1 MTTASMLAAMLATFA
16 PQQGGAMPAE
26 PAPTRV
32 ELPPNETIRIHG
44 TAVAV
49 DEAGTEH
56 AHEDGLLRLAQW
68 PTGLFEVPVRDGKFE
83 ATVVAG
89 AKLLMPRLQLASR
102 SVELRLVEVVA
113 NADGSIDLRGP
124 WEGDLDLKVVDAT
137 TKTELTDCEWIH
149 DPSFRILVDVDGRRS
164 LAGESGN
171 HVASP
176 LKLAQAGRYWVRAP
190 GHAWQLFL
198 FDDSAAGSHEE
209 ATLAL
214 PKACVLDV
222 VLPEPKEKERAWLV
236 VDEVPDEGATP
247 TKGTAP
253 TNPYSSGKRPLR
265 WYARRGASEAIRL
278 ESLPP
283 GRWLA
288 RAVLDLELHPWF
300 PIEVP
305 FASAMA
311 EVAPDRENRL
321 VIARGAIPA
330 GLHEDGTVDRT
341 GVVTIAGAKPGSPG
355 PKSGTLEAGFGVRDV
370 FQRDGVPRRGGGGIN
385 RITRDGIESS
395 LSPPLEVVD
404 GKVHLRCPFGSLLW
418 IGEVTLD
425 GVEYPL
431 NGHEL
436 VADTTT
442 EPFSIEIPG
451 LESLGGPTTILH
463 VVDKETRA
471 ELQHVSIAP
480 YDFDRPRE
488 LRFVDHPGSVRTER
502 LVVADGTSP
511 VRLRDP
517 TGRKGLAGLHVRAAG
532 YAWTK
537 FQHDWSKP
545 AERTIELERACD
557 LSITLEPSID
567 AAGMVIE
574 VSRLKEREAV
584 IEQYQGF
591 LARFLDEKGSVVH
604 GNERSVSSLR
614 SDIAE
619 LESSDFALALIRASG
634 LPCAREAP
642 ARSGATRIEGVPL
655 GRLAVAL
662 RNPKSI
668 QSPIGFT
675 LVDATAGGEIPVSI
689 RIPPNALRAAV
700 PLAGTATIPRE
711 WGATK
716 AEIQVIPVGALASS
730 LQPSLKHALTPV
742 DPDDSKGERFTWDA
756 GTVLPGTYRLSVE
769 LYGPVPHD
777 ARHACRIEV
786 KESGETNAQIEFPK
800 PCDVQ
805 IDVIDDATGA
815 PVFVQHFSWEPL
827 DDADA
832 TTSSSTFVSSEI
844 GKDGS
849 LRFRCPA
856 ERIRLWIH
864 DGRLIDRQETFE
876 LASPS
881 YHGSIR
887 IERHGG
893 IHLRWLQGTQPA
905 KPDLDYFVTLYAI
918 AADGSATEV
927 DLDDW
932 FSEWI
937 PVPKPGRYRVAFA
950 IEDDEEE
957 GEDESSGIEPV
968 DVIVPSDT
976 IVDVDVQLPQ
986 PKKKDG

>member
-1 MTTASMLAAMLATFA
+1 MTTASMLAALLATFA
-16 PQQGGAMPAE
+16 PQQGGAKLPE

-32 ELPPNETIRIHG
+32 ELPANETIRIHG

-68 PTGLFEVPVRDGKFE
+68 PTGLFEVPVHDGKFE

-124 WEGDLDLKVVDAT
+124 WEGDLELKVVDAT

-176 LKLAQAGRYWVRAP
+176 LKLARAGRYWVRAP

-198 FDDSAAGSHEE
+198 FEDSAAGSHEE

-222 VLPEPKEKERAWLV
+222 VLPEPNEKERAWLV

-311 EVAPDRENRL
+311 EVTPDRENRL

-370 FQRDGVPRRGGGGIN
+370 FQRDGEPRRGGGGIN

-471 ELQHVSIAP
+471 ELPHVSIAP
-480 YDFDRPRE
+480 YDMDRPSN
-488 LRFVDHPGSVRTER
+488 LRFVEHPGSVPTER
-502 LVVADGTSP
+502 LVIADGASP

-517 TGRKGLAGLHVRAAG
+517 TGRKRGSPLYVRAAG

-537 FQHDWSKP
+537 IQHDWSKP
-545 AERTIELERACD
+545 AERTVELERACD
-557 LSITLEPSID
+557 LSVTLEPSID
-567 AAGMVIE
+567 ATGMVIA
-574 VSRLKEREAV
+574 VYRLKDRDAV
-584 IEQYQGF
+584 IRQYKGF
-591 LARFLDEKGSVVH
+591 LSQFLKEQGSGPPGH
-604 GNERSVSSLR
+604 EESISSLR
-614 SDIAE
+614 SDLAE
-619 LESSDFALALIRASG
+619 LESSDFAAALIRATG
-634 LPCAREAP
+634 RPCAKEAP
-642 ARSGATRIEGVPL
+642 ARSGATRIEGVAL
-655 GRLAVAL
+655 GSLAVAL
-662 RNPKSI
+662 CNPKSI
-668 QSPIGFT
+668 QSPIGFAF
-675 LVDATAGGEIPVSI
+675 VDASAGGEIPVSI
-689 RIPPNALRAAV
+689 RVPPNALRAAV

-716 AEIQVIPVGALASS
+716 AEIQVMPVGVLASS
-730 LQPSLKHALTPV
+730 LQPSLKRALTPV
-742 DPDDSKGERFTWDA
+742 DPGDPNCETFTWDA
-756 GTVLPGTYRLSVE
+756 GRVLPGTYRVAVE
-769 LYGPVPHD
+769 LFGPLSRD
-777 ARHACRIEV
+777 ARHARRITV
-786 KESGETNAQIEFPK
+786 GEAGDVSARIDVPK
-800 PCDVQ
+800 PCDVE
-805 IDVIDDATGA
+805 IDLVDDSTGA
-815 PVFVQHFSWEPL
+815 PATVEFVSVHPR
-827 DDADA
+827 DDAEEADLG
-832 TTSSSTFVSSEI
+832 SLFIRSEI
-844 GKDGS
+844 GKDGAVK
-849 LRFRCPA
+849 FRCPA
-856 ERIRLWIH
+856 GPIQLWIH
-864 DGRLIDRQETFE
+864 DTRLGDRHEI
-876 LASPS
+876 LDLSPPT
-881 YHGSIR
+881 YHGTIR
-887 IERHGG
+887 LARQGG
-893 IHLRWLQGTQPA
+893 IHLRWMQGAPPA
-905 KPDLDYFVTLYAI
+905 KADRFFVVTLYSI
-918 AADGSATEV
+918 GSDGAVTEL
-927 DLDDW
+927 DLDDEM
-932 FSEWI
+932 SEWI
-937 PVPKPGRYRVAFA
+937 PVPKPGRYRVEIG
-950 IEDDEEE
+950 IEADDDEE
-957 GEDESSGIEPV
+957 GDESAGIAPI
-968 DVIVPSDT
+968 DVTVPSESF
-976 IVDVDVQLPQ
+976 VDVDVQLPE
-986 PKKKDG
+986 PKKKGG

>member
-1 MTTASMLAAMLATFA
+1 MPTASMLAALFA
-16 PQQGGAMPAE
+16 PIALQQGDAKPAD

-32 ELPPNETIRIHG
+32 ELPAQEMVRVHG

-49 DEAGTEH
+49 DANGTEH
-56 AHEDGLLRLAQW
+56 AREDGLLRLAQW
-68 PTGLFEVPVRDGKFE
+68 PTGLFEVPVHDGKFE

-89 AKLLMPRLQLASR
+89 AKLLMPRLQLSNR
-102 SVELRLVEVVA
+102 SVELQHEVVGA

-124 WEGDLDLKVVDAT
+124 WGGDLDLKVVDAAT
-137 TKTELTDCEWIH
+137 HAELSDCEWIH
-149 DPSFRILVDVDGRRS
+149 DPSFRILVDLNGRRS
-164 LAGESGN
+164 LAGESAN

-176 LKLAQAGRYWVRAP
+176 LKLSQAGRYWVRAP
-190 GHAWQLFL
+190 GHAWQLFV
-198 FDDSAAGSHEE
+198 FEGGDAGSHGE

-214 PKACVLDV
+214 PKACTLDV
-222 VLPEPKEKERAWLV
+222 VLPEAKTTEREWLV
-236 VDEVPDEGATP
+236 VDEVPDEVVASTNGS
-247 TKGTAP
+247 AP
-253 TNPYSSGKRPLR
+253 RPYLSTGPRPLR
-265 WYARRGASEAIRL
+265 WYVRRGASATIRL

-283 GRWLA
+283 GRLFA
-288 RAVLDLELHPWF
+288 RAILDFELHPWF
-300 PIEVP
+300 PTEVP
-305 FASAMA
+305 FASATVD
-311 EVAPDRENRL
+311 VAPDRENRL
-321 VIARGAIPA
+321 VISEGAIPA

-341 GVVTIAGAKPGSPG
+341 GIVTIAGAKPGSPG
-355 PKSGTLEAGFGVRDV
+355 PRSGTLEAGFGVRDV
-370 FQRDGVPRRGGGGIN
+370 FQREGGPPRGVGGIN

-404 GKVHLRCPFGSLLW
+404 GRVRLRCPYGCLLW
-418 IGEVTLD
+418 IGKVTLD

-431 NGHEL
+431 KGEI

-442 EPFSIEIPG
+442 EPFTIEIPD
-451 LESLGGPTTILH
+451 LESLGGPPTIVH

-502 LVVADGTSP
+502 LVVADGISP

-517 TGRKGLAGLHVRAAG
+517 TGRKGVAVLHVRAAG

-545 AERTIELERACD
+545 SERTVELERACD

-567 AAGMVIE
+567 ATGMVLA
-574 VSRLKEREAV
+574 VFRLKERDAV
-584 IEQYQGF
+584 IEQYKGYV
-591 LARFLDEKGSVVH
+591 ARFLDEKGSVVP
-604 GNERSVSSLR
+604 GNEKSVSSLR

-619 LESSDFALALIRASG
+619 LESSDFAPALIRASG

-668 QSPIGFT
+668 QSPIGFA

-742 DPDDSKGERFTWDA
+742 DPDDSKVEKFTWDA

-786 KESGETNAQIEFPK
+786 KESGETNAQIDFPK

-805 IDVIDDATGA
+805 IDVVDDTTGA
-815 PVFVQHFSWEPL
+815 PVFVQHFSWKPL

-832 TTSSSTFVSSEI
+832 TTSSSTFISSEI

-864 DGRLIDRQETFE
+864 DGKLIDRQETFE

-893 IHLRWLQGTQPA
+893 IHLRWMQGTQPA

-918 AADGSATEV
+918 APDGSATEV
-927 DLDDW
+927 ELDEW

-937 PVPKPGRYRVAFA
+937 SVPKPGRYRVAFA